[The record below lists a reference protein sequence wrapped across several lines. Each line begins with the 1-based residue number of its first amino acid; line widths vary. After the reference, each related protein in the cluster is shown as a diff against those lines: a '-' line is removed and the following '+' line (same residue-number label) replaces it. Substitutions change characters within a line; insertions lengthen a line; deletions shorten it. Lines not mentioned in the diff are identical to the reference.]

1 MRNHELVSGHAFR
14 RAKRHEK
21 IRALAP
27 AVRFLPVPEIVL
39 SFEEARR
46 VVEREAAKIDVS
58 AHVTVRAALA
68 ATFNRIL
75 AEDILADRDLPP
87 FPRSTRDGYAV
98 RSDGA
103 AKLKVVGEIRAGIT
117 GELPT
122 IKAGECAAIMTG
134 APLPPGA
141 DAVIM
146 IEHAALEGNTVS
158 LQRPV
163 APGENVVPQGA
174 EARQNDSILR
184 KGTRLTPAALA
195 VAASAGKSELKVFAR
210 PKIALLST
218 GDELVDVA
226 HQPAPTQIRNSNSY
240 SLAAQITEAGGEP
253 IILPIAPDETSR
265 LRQLIE
271 EGLNSDLLLLSGG
284 VSMGTHD
291 LVEPVLRELQAEFF
305 FTGAKIQPG
314 KPVVF
319 GKAREKYFFG
329 LPGNPVSTLVTF
341 QLFAKPI
348 VEALAGAIPMPLH
361 FLQARL
367 KSDVTVKP
375 GLTRFL
381 LATLSGESDR
391 TEVELVKWQGSG
403 DVVSAAKADCYIVVP
418 PTADKLARGA

>member
-1 MRNHELVSGHAFR
+1 
-14 RAKRHEK
+14 
-21 IRALAP
+21 
-27 AVRFLPVPEIVL
+27 VPEIVL

-103 AKLKVVGEIRAGIT
+103 AKLKVVSEIRAGII
-117 GELPT
+117 GELPK

-146 IEHAALEGNTVS
+146 IEHTTREGNTVF

-163 APGENVVPQGA
+163 AAGENVVPQGA
-174 EARQNDSILR
+174 EAH
-184 KGTRLTPAALA
+184 KGDVLLKRGTKLTPAVLA

-210 PKIALLST
+210 PKIAILST

-240 SLAAQITEAGGEP
+240 SLAAQITEAGGDAV
-253 IILPIAPDETSR
+253 ILPIAPDETSR

-271 EGLNSDLLLLSGG
+271 EGLGSDLLLLSGG

-329 LPGNPVSTLVTF
+329 LPGNPLSTLVTF

-361 FLQARL
+361 FFQARL
-367 KSDVTVKP
+367 KTDITVKP

-381 LATLSGESDR
+381 PATLSGEFDR

-403 DVVSAAKADCYIVVP
+403 DVVSAAKADCYIVIP
-418 PTADKLARGA
+418 PIADKLARGAFVQVLMM

>member
-1 MRNHELVSGHAFR
+1 
-14 RAKRHEK
+14 
-21 IRALAP
+21 
-27 AVRFLPVPEIVL
+27 VPEIVL

-46 VVEREAAKIDVS
+46 VLEREAAKIDVS
-58 AHVTVRAALA
+58 AHVTMRAALA
-68 ATFNRIL
+68 TTFNRIL

-146 IEHAALEGNTVS
+146 IEHTALEGNTVS

-174 EARQNDSILR
+174 EAH
-184 KGTRLTPAALA
+184 KGDVLLKRGMKLTPAALA
-195 VAASAGKSELKVFAR
+195 VAASAGKSEMRVFAR
-210 PKIALLST
+210 PKIAILST
-218 GDELVDVA
+218 GDELVEVNQ
-226 HQPAPTQIRNSNSY
+226 QPAPTQIRNSNSY
-240 SLAAQITEAGGEP
+240 SLAAQITEAGGDAV
-253 IILPIAPDETSR
+253 ILPIAPDETSR

-271 EGLNSDLLLLSGG
+271 EGLGSDLLLLSGG

-319 GKAREKYFFG
+319 GQARGKYFFG

-341 QLFAKPI
+341 QLFAKPM
-348 VEALAGAIPMPLH
+348 VQVLAGATPQPLR

-367 KSDVTVKP
+367 RSDITVKP

-381 LATLSGESDR
+381 PATLSGEFGR
-391 TEVELVKWQGSG
+391 TEVEVVKWQGSG
-403 DVVSAAKADCYIVVP
+403 DVVSAARSDSYVVVP
-418 PTADKLARGA
+418 EISSGFGKESIVNVLLM

>member
-1 MRNHELVSGHAFR
+1 
-14 RAKRHEK
+14 
-21 IRALAP
+21 
-27 AVRFLPVPEIVL
+27 VPEIVL

-46 VVEREAAKIDVS
+46 VLEREAAKIDVS
-58 AHVTVRAALA
+58 AHVTMRAALA
-68 ATFNRIL
+68 TTFNRIL

-146 IEHAALEGNTVS
+146 IEHTALEGNTVS

-174 EARQNDSILR
+174 EAH
-184 KGTRLTPAALA
+184 KGDVLLKRGTKLTPAALA
-195 VAASAGKSELKVFAR
+195 VAASAGKSEMRVFAR
-210 PKIALLST
+210 PKIAILST
-218 GDELVDVA
+218 GDELVEVNQ
-226 HQPAPTQIRNSNSY
+226 QPAPTQIRNSNSY
-240 SLAAQITEAGGEP
+240 SLAAQITEAGGDAV
-253 IILPIAPDETSR
+253 ILPIAPDETSR

-271 EGLNSDLLLLSGG
+271 EGLGSDLLLLSGG

-319 GKAREKYFFG
+319 GQARGKYFFG

-341 QLFAKPI
+341 QLFAKPM
-348 VEALAGAIPMPLH
+348 VQVLAGATPQPLR

-367 KSDVTVKP
+367 RSDITVKP

-381 LATLSGESDR
+381 PATLSGEFGR
-391 TEVELVKWQGSG
+391 TEVEVVKWQGSG
-403 DVVSAAKADCYIVVP
+403 DVVSAAKADCYIVIP
-418 PTADKLARGA
+418 PTAEKYSRGAVVDVLLM